1 MPSVEKVRIAPRT
14 YSLPVA
20 AIQMPPAVP
29 TIRASR
35 KAMPP
40 RRMVAGAS
48 CNISSLTVT
57 PDFL

>member
-1 MPSVEKVRIAPRT
+1 MPSVVKVRIPPRT
-14 YSLPVA
+14 NSLPVA
-20 AIQMPPAVP
+20 AIHMPMAVP
-29 TIRASR
+29 TTSASR
-35 KAMPP
+35 KAIPP

>member
-14 YSLPVA
+14 NSLPVA

-29 TIRASR
+29 TTSASR

-48 CNISSLTVT
+48 CRINSLTVT

>member
-14 YSLPVA
+14 NSLPVA
-20 AIQMPPAVP
+20 AIQMPMAVP
-29 TIRASR
+29 TASASR

-48 CNISSLTVT
+48 CRINSLTVT